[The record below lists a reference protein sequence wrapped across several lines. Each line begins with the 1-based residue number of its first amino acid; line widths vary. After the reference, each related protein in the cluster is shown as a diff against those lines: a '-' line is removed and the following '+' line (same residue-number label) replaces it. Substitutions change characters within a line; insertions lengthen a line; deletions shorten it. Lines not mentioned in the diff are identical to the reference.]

1 MPIYVPFSCF
11 TRSGW
16 LSSPEYINLIS
27 VDFPNFMTNVDPQV
41 QKSYSNAKPDMN
53 KYTAN
58 QGKFEE

>member
-41 QKSYSNAKPDMN
+41 QKSYSNANAKARQI
-53 KYTAN
+53 YR
-58 QGKFEE
+58 

>member
-16 LSSPEYINLIS
+16 LSSPEYIS

-41 QKSYSNAKPDMN
+41 QKSYSNANAKARREQI
-53 KYTAN
+53 YR
-58 QGKFEE
+58 